1 MSWFDEGGSGSPV
14 DVLAL
19 MDSKVPQLVAEVV
32 MEGCLVS
39 IGTTQ
44 DGGTLGI
51 TVTLDGRWRRCYSR
65 QAEELEDFLQSALA
79 GVQAEKQRPAA
90 STGQRRRARRPQ
102 T

>member
-14 DVLAL
+14 DVVAI
-19 MDSKVPQLVAEVV
+19 MDSKVPVLIAEIVA
-32 MEGCLVS
+32 EGCLVS
-39 IGTTQ
+39 LGTTQ
-44 DGGTLGI
+44 DGGTMGV

-65 QAEELEDFLQSALA
+65 QSEELEAFLESALA

-90 STGQRRRARRPQ
+90 STGQRRRSRRPQ